1 MLCVAAGYGSDSSED
16 VCSSSSEDGDGVE
29 VGKERSENCESGD
42 GNKQSHS
49 PESRQEDGERERES
63 ETVDVRA
70 QFSEDSSELK
80 RPMEGGRERG
90 KERRPFLE
98 RLKLVRKSS
107 SPDRGEG
114 DGGGIMMTV
123 RKGLQSLNGERLAV
137 VGRGEGGD
145 SCESGEF
152 GEGGVAGEM
161 GEEGGGT
168 EEGGK
173 DGGEDRQEEEE
184 AENNNYSF
192 TLALVSRRSRHRAGR
207 SLHTALVDEQYSS
220 NVCLIARD
228 KVQEERG
235 RYTGKCGQLC

>member
-1 MLCVAAGYGSDSSED
+1 MSHCFSSFDSVHYCHLCVVCSAGYGSDSSED

-49 PESRQEDGERERES
+49 PESRQEDGERVREN
-63 ETVDVRA
+63 ETVDVRT

-114 DGGGIMMTV
+114 EGGGIMMTV

-145 SCESGEF
+145 SGESGEF
-152 GEGGVAGEM
+152 GEGCVAGEM
-161 GEEGGGT
+161 GEEGGGTEGT

-173 DGGEDRQEEEE
+173 DGGEDRQE

-192 TLALVSRRSRHRAGR
+192 TLALVSRRSRHRAGQ
-207 SLHTALVDEQYSS
+207 SLH
-220 NVCLIARD
+220 
-228 KVQEERG
+228 
-235 RYTGKCGQLC
+235 

>member
-29 VGKERSENCESGD
+29 VGKERSEICENCESGD

-63 ETVDVRA
+63 ETVDVRT

-80 RPMEGGRERG
+80 RPLERGRERG

-114 DGGGIMMTV
+114 EGGGIMMTV

-145 SCESGEF
+145 SGESGEF

-161 GEEGGGT
+161 GEEGGGTEGT

-192 TLALVSRRSRHRAGR
+192 TLALVSRRSRHRAGQ
-207 SLHTALVDEQYSS
+207 SLH
-220 NVCLIARD
+220 
-228 KVQEERG
+228 
-235 RYTGKCGQLC
+235 